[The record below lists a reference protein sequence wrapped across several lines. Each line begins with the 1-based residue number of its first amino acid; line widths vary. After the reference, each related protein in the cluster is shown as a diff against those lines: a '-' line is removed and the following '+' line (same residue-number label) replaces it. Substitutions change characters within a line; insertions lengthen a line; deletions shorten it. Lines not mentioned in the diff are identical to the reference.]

1 MIVVRPGGDTRQE
14 DILETLKKDQTIW
27 DIFTR
32 KEEYSPTIT
41 DKYGRFPHY
50 ASTER
55 SIFEPVV
62 SAYLLKNG
70 FGTSYPD
77 NKKFAVCLTHD
88 VDSVDGK
95 KAVLMGRIAG
105 LANKMKKGPGRVM
118 RSYDP
123 NMRLWRG
130 LEEIITLE
138 QENDAKS
145 TFFFMVEDPGNED
158 FEYRIEELGEVIC
171 QVGDRGW
178 EVGLHGGHDTYLSH
192 AAIISRKKRME
203 RVLGRAIQG
212 YRNHYLRFKIPD
224 TWVHLSEAGFKY
236 DSTLGYSGCIGFRNG
251 MCHPF
256 MPFDLNRNSKIDIV
270 EIPLI
275 VMDRTILST
284 MNLDVKSAWNL
295 TQKTIERVEKNQGVL
310 TVLWH
315 NASLLD
321 ENMKFY
327 KKLLEFCREKDAWMT
342 SGQEICANVHLV
354 RKGET
359 I

>member
-1 MIVVRPGGDTRQE
+1 M
-14 DILETLKKDQTIW
+14 ETLKKDQTIW

-55 SIFEPVV
+55 SIFEPVA

-77 NKKFAVCLTHD
+77 DKKFAVCLTHD
-88 VDSVDGK
+88 VDFLDD
-95 KAVLMGRIAG
+95 
-105 LANKMKKGPGRVM
+105 MKRVSMGPGRVM
-118 RSYDP
+118 RPFLSK
-123 NMRLWRG
+123 RKSWRS
-130 LEEIITLE
+130 LEDIITIE

-158 FEYRIEELGEVIC
+158 FEYSIEEVGEAIC
-171 QVGDRGW
+171 QISDRGW

-192 AAIISRKKRME
+192 AAIINRKKRME
-203 RVLGRAIQG
+203 GVLGRMIQG

-224 TWVHLSEAGFKY
+224 TWAYLSEAGFKY

-270 EIPLI
+270 EIPLH
-275 VMDRTILST
+275 VMDRTILSH
-284 MNLDVKSAWNL
+284 MNLDVKSAWDL
-295 TQKTIERVEKNQGVL
+295 TQKTIESVEKNHGVL
-310 TVLWH
+310 TVVWH
-315 NASLLD
+315 NDPKLD

-327 KKLLEFCREKDAWMT
+327 RKLLEFCREKDAWMT
-342 SGQEICANVHLV
+342 SGQEICARVHLV
-354 RKGET
+354 RKE
-359 I
+359 